1 MGVITNCCSRQTII
15 QSSSISVYSLSEE
28 DSSKNNELY
37 QNEILVISDI
47 DQALKFITSKD
58 YYILLL
64 KKRPKHKISK
74 IICSKLGNN
83 DIITLINNLF
93 QWIKNEEFEDCDE
106 NSKRDINSIKGNIK
120 ISLNFILKE
129 LKTIKYKEKIEIY
142 ILQAL
147 TSISLIIQCLL
158 YLSNNK
164 KEINEF
170 KISIWGK
177 KNIIDEA
184 KKYGFQASYF
194 LYLLKKKYQNNLD
207 DDNKITN
214 EKKEE
219 YNSFFKTTIDFVN
232 DLINS

>member
-1 MGVITNCCSRQTII
+1 M
-15 QSSSISVYSLSEE
+15 
-28 DSSKNNELY
+28 
-37 QNEILVISDI
+37 
-47 DQALKFITSKD
+47 
-58 YYILLL
+58 
-64 KKRPKHKISK
+64 
-74 IICSKLGNN
+74 
-83 DIITLINNLF
+83 
-93 QWIKNEEFEDCDE
+93 
-106 NSKRDINSIKGNIK
+106 
-120 ISLNFILKE
+120 
-129 LKTIKYKEKIEIY
+129 KTIKYKEKIEIY
-142 ILQAL
+142 ILQSL